1 MGRGTLILKKAIK
14 YASSKMLLDISGKD
28 HARIF
33 KSIMFYMIDDAEG
46 FGFLKNGGVTYK
58 TEQ

>member
-1 MGRGTLILKKAIK
+1 M
-14 YASSKMLLDISGKD
+14 DISGKD
-28 HARIF
+28 HVGIF
-33 KSIMFYMIDDAEG
+33 KSIMFYKIDDAEG